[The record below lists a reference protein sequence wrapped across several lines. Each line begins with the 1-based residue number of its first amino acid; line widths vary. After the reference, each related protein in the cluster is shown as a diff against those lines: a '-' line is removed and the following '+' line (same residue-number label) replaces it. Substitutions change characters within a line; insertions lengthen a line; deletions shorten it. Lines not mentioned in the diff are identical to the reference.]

1 MLVCF
6 DQSCIQ
12 RSLLQPLTVV
22 TAKKKWHAKIKHF
35 GAFSVFTF
43 VPGNEDGGMHM
54 YQSPTRS
61 SITNRPVKSINIG
74 GIGRSLGS
82 ADVSKTKNSRWRLNR
97 AKGQATA
104 MDKVI
109 LGAYFCKMKLRC
121 SSPVDRLVQNS
132 HILSWVSRLNFNNTN
147 G

>member
-1 MLVCF
+1 M
-6 DQSCIQ
+6 
-12 RSLLQPLTVV
+12 
-22 TAKKKWHAKIKHF
+22 KHF
-35 GAFSVFTF
+35 GAFSVFTSL
-43 VPGNEDGGMHM
+43 PGNEDGGMHM

-82 ADVSKTKNSRWRLNR
+82 ADVSKIKNSRWRLNR

-109 LGAYFCKMKLRC
+109 LGAYFWKMMRRC

-132 HILSWVSRLNFNNTN
+132 HILSFVEFLDYFSIIPMVKSVLNGLNLFHWVFFFQSSEV
-147 G
+147 